1 MLGRADRHILR
12 QRAKEGANM
21 NQILYNGKLYS
32 SKDIFSG
39 NVGIS
44 MSLKSSSL
52 EANTLSAE
60 VRDSGNTFSNFA
72 RNTPLKWMYD
82 GLQKGIFY
90 LQEVEQIG
98 PARYSMYATSA
109 IGILTEGIHYGGIYN
124 GQTAQTVISDICGTI
139 PFLIQNK
146 YKDIKLYGWLPVST
160 PRDNLVQVL
169 IAIGAW
175 VKTDLNGVLRIE
187 GLWDGISGNI
197 NQDYLLKGSKISK
210 TAKITQVV
218 VTEHQYVEGGEQ
230 TSLFEGVTAQG
241 DIITFSNPMY
251 SLSAQGFSILERG
264 SNYAK
269 LSGGSGKL
277 TGRAYIH
284 NTREIVR
291 DVAAAEEENVKRV
304 KNATLV
310 SLVNSA
316 SVADRLVN
324 YFKWTETIDSP
335 VIYQGE
341 SCGDC
346 VTAWNPYEKKNVS
359 ACLESADIDFSNTLK
374 ATEKLLIGFTPLRFE
389 QSQTYDEHELLT
401 GSGTWTA
408 PDGVSEVEVVVI
420 GGGGAGYDGNPGEA
434 GPGGSG
440 TWGESLQD
448 GDTINLDGV
457 AVGSSK
463 SASTNCSTSQ
473 RNTDP
478 GEGGEGGSAGTPGKV
493 YRKTIS
499 VTPGQKISYQCGSG
513 GQSNGSTGG
522 NTTFGS
528 VSSSSGSSSGSGY
541 TDIITGETY
550 ATSGVSGGKGGK
562 GGSAGSEGESTGG
575 SGGGYPNSR
584 SINESDNPRNY
595 GSDYNTESN
604 VSVSGN
610 AGGAGGGGAGGDSGS
625 INGGD
630 GGDATA
636 PSFSYDLDVS
646 YAQIRLTPS
655 RGGNGGTGA
664 NGSNASKYGSSG
676 SGGGG
681 GGGGGG
687 TASSSINASAS
698 STCEVLRL
706 TNERHIVQSYVTS
719 TDSKPGSGGAG
730 GKGGAGADGCIILY
744 YGVTT
749 PVQDGQLKDKNG
761 LMLLDKYGRRLIV

>member
-44 MSLKSSSL
+44 MSLRSSSL

-72 RNTPLKWMYD
+72 RNTPLKWLYD

-90 LQEVEQIG
+90 LQEVERIG

-139 PFLIQNK
+139 PFSIQNK

-187 GLWDGISGNI
+187 GLWDGISENI

-241 DIITFSNPMY
+241 DIITFRDPMY

-346 VTAWNPYEKKNVS
+346 VTAWHPYEKKNVS

-374 ATEKLLIGFTPLRFE
+374 ATEKLLIGFAPPQFE
-389 QSQTYDEHELLT
+389 QNQTYDKHEILT
-401 GSGTWTA
+401 GSGTWTVPEGTTSVRA
-408 PDGVSEVEVVVI
+408 VLI
-420 GGGGAGYDGNPGEA
+420 GAGGAGFDGS
-434 GPGGSG
+434 PGGDSTE
-440 TWGESLQD
+440 TWED
-448 GDTINLDGV
+448 EEIKTTRINLT
-457 AVGSSK
+457 APTT
-463 SASTNCSTSQ
+463 SASDSSNVSNRGAGT
-473 RNTDP
+473 P
-478 GEGGEGGSAGTPGKV
+478 GNGGAGGAAGTPGKV
-493 YRKTIS
+493 YE
-499 VTPGQKISYQCGSG
+499 VTFSPSSGSRISYSCGSKG
-513 GQSNGSTGG
+513 TSNGALGG
-522 NTTFGS
+522 ATTFGS
-528 VSSSSGSSSGSGY
+528 YSSNSGSTSSAGY
-541 TDIITGETY
+541 TDIISGITY
-550 ATSGVSGGKGGK
+550 AKSGDSGADGGKGGSGADGESVGGVSGGKQEPS
-562 GGSAGSEGESTGG
+562 GSAT
-575 SGGGYPNSR
+575 R
-584 SINESDNPRNY
+584 SDSDTQRR
-595 GSDYNTESN
+595 SN
-604 VSVSGN
+604 ISMDIDATANFSLG
-610 AGGAGGGGAGGDSGS
+610 AAGGGRGWRK
-625 INGGD
+625 
-630 GGDATA
+630 
-636 PSFSYDLDVS
+636 LR
-646 YAQIRLTPS
+646 QQS
-655 RGGNGGTGA
+655 RNSWG
-664 NGSNASKYGSSG
+664 
-676 SGGGG
+676 
-681 GGGGGG
+681 
-687 TASSSINASAS
+687 
-698 STCEVLRL
+698 
-706 TNERHIVQSYVTS
+706 
-719 TDSKPGSGGAG
+719 
-730 GKGGAGADGCIILY
+730 
-744 YGVTT
+744 
-749 PVQDGQLKDKNG
+749 
-761 LMLLDKYGRRLIV
+761 

>member
-12 QRAKEGANM
+12 QRAKEGAHM

-72 RNTPLKWMYD
+72 RNTPLKWLYD

-90 LQEVEQIG
+90 LQEVERIG

-139 PFLIQNK
+139 PFSIQNK

-187 GLWDGISGNI
+187 GLWDGISENI

-241 DIITFSNPMY
+241 DIITFRDPMY

-346 VTAWNPYEKKNVS
+346 VTAWHPYEKKNVS

-374 ATEKLLIGFTPLRFE
+374 ATEKLLIGFAPPQFE
-389 QSQTYDEHELLT
+389 QNQTYDKHEILT
-401 GSGTWTA
+401 GSGTFTFPEGTTSA
-408 PDGVSEVEVVVI
+408 RAVLI
-420 GGGGAGYDGNPGEA
+420 GAGGAGFDGS
-434 GPGGSG
+434 PGGDSTE
-440 TWGESLQD
+440 TWED
-448 GDTINLDGV
+448 EEIKTTRINLT
-457 AVGSSK
+457 APTT
-463 SASTNCSTSQ
+463 SASDSSNVSNRGAGT
-473 RNTDP
+473 P
-478 GEGGEGGSAGTPGKV
+478 GNGGAGGAAGTPGKV
-493 YRKTIS
+493 
-499 VTPGQKISYQCGSG
+499 
-513 GQSNGSTGG
+513 
-522 NTTFGS
+522 F
-528 VSSSSGSSSGSGY
+528 
-541 TDIITGETY
+541 
-550 ATSGVSGGKGGK
+550 
-562 GGSAGSEGESTGG
+562 
-575 SGGGYPNSR
+575 
-584 SINESDNPRNY
+584 
-595 GSDYNTESN
+595 
-604 VSVSGN
+604 
-610 AGGAGGGGAGGDSGS
+610 
-625 INGGD
+625 
-630 GGDATA
+630 
-636 PSFSYDLDVS
+636 
-646 YAQIRLTPS
+646 
-655 RGGNGGTGA
+655 
-664 NGSNASKYGSSG
+664 
-676 SGGGG
+676 
-681 GGGGGG
+681 
-687 TASSSINASAS
+687 
-698 STCEVLRL
+698 
-706 TNERHIVQSYVTS
+706 
-719 TDSKPGSGGAG
+719 
-730 GKGGAGADGCIILY
+730 
-744 YGVTT
+744 
-749 PVQDGQLKDKNG
+749 
-761 LMLLDKYGRRLIV
+761 

>member
-1 MLGRADRHILR
+1 MANTTKIVYDGRTYTGTEI
-12 QRAKEGANM
+12 QNGNM
-21 NQILYNGKLYS
+21 RLAT
-32 SKDIFSG
+32 
-39 NVGIS
+39 
-44 MSLKSSSL
+44 SLLSSSL
-52 EANTLSAE
+52 ES
-60 VRDSGNTFSNFA
+60 NTFNVTLKSPNKNLTNFS
-72 RNTPLKWMYD
+72 RNAPITVFNGERQL
-82 GLQKGIFY
+82 GIFY
-90 LQEVEQIG
+90 VQDVKRTAADLYKV
-98 PARYSMYATSA
+98 SATSA
-109 IGILTEGIHYGGIYN
+109 VGILSDGNHYGGIYT
-124 GQTAQTVISDICGTI
+124 GQTAESIIGSICGSVKYD
-139 PFLIQNK
+139 IQNK
-146 YKDIKLYGWLPVST
+146 LRPIKLYGWLPLAT
-160 PRDNLVQVL
+160 PRDNLAQVL
-169 IAIGAW
+169 FAMGATLR
-175 VKTDLNGVLRIE
+175 TDLNGVLRIE
-187 GLWDGISGNI
+187 ELWDGLSGDI
-197 NQDYLLKGSKISK
+197 GTDRMYQGASVEYASKV
-210 TAKITQVV
+210 TQVSL
-218 VTEHQYVEGGEQ
+218 TEHQYVASGDLDE
-230 TSLFEGVTAQG
+230 LFSGTTQSG
-241 DIITFSNPMY
+241 DIITFDEPVYGLTASGFTIQ
-251 SLSAQGFSILERG
+251 SQGANF
-264 SNYAK
+264 AK
-269 LSGGSGKL
+269 LSAGNGTLK
-277 TGRAYIH
+277 GRKYKH
-284 NTREIVR
+284 NTREIIKTVSS
-291 DVAAAEEENVKRV
+291 ASEPNIKAVKD
-304 KNATLV
+304 ATLV
-310 SLVNSA
+310 SLVNSQA
-316 SVADRLVN
+316 VSNNLVN
-324 YFKWTETIDSP
+324 YLKWNRTIKTS
-335 VIYQGE
+335 VVYQGE
-341 SCGDC
+341 IPGDLISTWDPFDKTSVDVC
-346 VTAWNPYEKKNVS
+346 IQE
-359 ACLESADIDFSNTLK
+359 ADIILSNTIK
-374 ATEKLLIGFTPLRFE
+374 ANEKMLVGFTPIR
-389 QSQTYDEHELLT
+389 QDNSQTYDEHELLI
-401 GSGTWTA
+401 GSGTWTV

-499 VTPGQKISYQCGSG
+499 VTPGQKISYQCGGG

-562 GGSAGSEGESTGG
+562 GGNAGSEGESTGG